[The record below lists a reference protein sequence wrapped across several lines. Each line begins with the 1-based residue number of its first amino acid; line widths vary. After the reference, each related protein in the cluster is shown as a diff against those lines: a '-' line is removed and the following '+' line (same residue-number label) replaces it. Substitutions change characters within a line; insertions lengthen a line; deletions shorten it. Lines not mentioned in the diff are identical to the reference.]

1 DMHDSALV
9 RSGLASAETVVDK
22 GYAAMKAG
30 RPYLVTGTTSR
41 LFAFGTRF
49 LPRITAAG
57 IAGNAQRRVG

>member
-1 DMHDSALV
+1 M
-9 RSGLASAETVVDK
+9 VVDK

-49 LPRITAAG
+49 LPRTTAAG